1 MKVILLKD
9 FKNLGNEGD
18 VVSVSDGYVRN
29 FLFPK
34 RIAVI
39 ATPEAIEEIEA
50 KRVEEAKK
58 KKAKMAELAKIV
70 EELSKTT
77 ILLSKEASST
87 GTLFGSVTAKEIS
100 EKIMEA
106 KKMAI
111 DPSNIKL
118 EEPIKNIGEY
128 AINVDF
134 GHPLQ
139 SKIKLLVKAKT

>member
-18 VVSVSDGYVRN
+18 VVSVSDGYARN

-34 RIAVI
+34 GIAVI
-39 ATPEAIEEIEA
+39 ATPEEIEKIKA
-50 KRVEEAKK
+50 KRAKEAKK
-58 KKAKMAELAKIV
+58 KQAAQAELAKTV

-77 ILLSKEASST
+77 ISLSKEVSST
-87 GTLFGSVTAKEIS
+87 GTLFGSITAKEIS

-106 KKMAI
+106 KKFAI

-118 EEPIKNIGEY
+118 EESIKNIGEY
-128 AINVDF
+128 AITIDF
-134 GHPLQ
+134 GHQLQ
-139 SKIKLLVKAKT
+139 SKIKLLVKAK